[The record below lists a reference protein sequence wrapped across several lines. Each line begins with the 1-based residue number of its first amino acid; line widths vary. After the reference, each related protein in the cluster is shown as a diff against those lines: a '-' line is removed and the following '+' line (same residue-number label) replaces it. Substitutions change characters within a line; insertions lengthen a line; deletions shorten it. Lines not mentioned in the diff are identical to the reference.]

1 MNLCLPRHGKF
12 PFDLADDERPDFAR
26 YAGAIS
32 PGMRFVEMTILI
44 GTAGWSI
51 GTAAAASF
59 PGEGTGLERYASVFP
74 SLEINSSFHRP
85 HRSSTWQKWR
95 DAVPKHFRFAVKMPK
110 TISHE
115 RKLVGCEEPLEQFL
129 EEASELGDKLEILL
143 LQLPPKLAF
152 DESVAASFFE
162 TMRSRCATQVVCE
175 PRHASWF
182 DDDADDFLRQAGVA
196 RVAADPARHPNAS
209 IPGGWR
215 GLSYF
220 RLHGSP
226 VMYRSSYG
234 DRIDALAEQLGA
246 EVDQGRRTWCI
257 FDNTASSAA
266 ISDALALQI
275 SLRRALSTPSAGL
288 PT

>member
-1 MNLCLPRHGKF
+1 
-12 PFDLADDERPDFAR
+12 
-26 YAGAIS
+26 
-32 PGMRFVEMTILI
+32 MRFLEMTILI

-85 HRSSTWQKWR
+85 HRASTWQKWR
-95 DAVPKHFRFAVKMPK
+95 DSVPKHFRFSVKMPK

-129 EEASELGDKLEILL
+129 EEVSELGGKLEILL

-152 DESVAASFFE
+152 DERVASSFFK
-162 TMRSRCATQVVCE
+162 TMRSRCRTQVVCE
-175 PRHASWF
+175 PRHQSWF
-182 DDDADDFLRQAGVA
+182 DDDADAFLREAGVA
-196 RVAADPARHPNAS
+196 RVAADPARHPDAS

-226 VMYRSSYG
+226 VMYRSSYA
-234 DRIDALAEQLGA
+234 DRIEVLARQLRS
-246 EVDQGRRTWCI
+246 EDSQGRRTWCI

-266 ISDALALQI
+266 VSDALALQI

-288 PT
+288 RT